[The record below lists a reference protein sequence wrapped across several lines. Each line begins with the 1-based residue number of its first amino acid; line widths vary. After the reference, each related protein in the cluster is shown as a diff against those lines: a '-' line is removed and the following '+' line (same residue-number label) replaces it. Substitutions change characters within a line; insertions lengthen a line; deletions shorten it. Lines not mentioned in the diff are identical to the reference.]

1 MVSFSNLDGFLQG
14 SEYWKFDPEKK
25 PPVSRSYPKPISNWD
40 GIPNNIDSALKYSN
54 GYTYFFKD
62 GRYWRFDDTKFK
74 VHMLITCTDTQ
85 NILID
90 NLPIGISSTGCP
102 MSS

>member
-1 MVSFSNLDGFLQG
+1 MFVLGKIPDLHFIQG

-40 GIPNNIDSALKYSN
+40 GIPNNIDDALRYSN

-74 VHMLITCTDTQ
+74 VCIRVQTMALIMNARKFD
-85 NILID
+85 
-90 NLPIGISSTGCP
+90 
-102 MSS
+102 

>member
-1 MVSFSNLDGFLQG
+1 MKSLSFKLECKELALFILYLLQG

-40 GIPNNIDSALKYSN
+40 GIPNNIDDALRYSN

-74 VHMLITCTDTQ
+74 A
-85 NILID
+85 
-90 NLPIGISSTGCP
+90 S
-102 MSS
+102 